1 MNCQQ
6 LVAYLSD
13 YIDRD
18 LSEELA
24 AEVRQHAAACRDCHI
39 VLDTMNQTIVL
50 CREAGKRVIP
60 MERRADLFARLQH
73 ALGESKDRG
82 S

>member
-6 LVAYLSD
+6 LLAYLSD

-24 AEVRQHAAACRDCHI
+24 AEVRQHAAACRDCRI

-50 CREAGKRVIP
+50 SREAGKCVIP

-73 ALGESKDRG
+73 ALVESKDHG
-82 S
+82 A